1 MQLEVPM
8 TNKSHKDE
16 IGPKNSLGNRLMPKS
31 KQYMDIPL
39 RNGRGS
45 WINSLQN
52 PVFPLPLN
60 RYFLTCSTGHD
71 FPSGIQYE
79 LKRYR
84 NSTKSKTV
92 LWVSKFQPNYQQL
105 EALKQHNNFNPI
117 YLNCNVAPMSLT
129 TNSTPAVESL
139 IFQKVTISKVRAKG

>member
-16 IGPKNSLGNRLMPKS
+16 IGPINRLMPKS

-79 LKRYR
+79 LIRYR

-92 LWVSKFQPNYQQL
+92 L
-105 EALKQHNNFNPI
+105 
-117 YLNCNVAPMSLT
+117 
-129 TNSTPAVESL
+129 
-139 IFQKVTISKVRAKG
+139 